1 MCKCGCFEK
10 CLNCLK
16 ATNDDNVIKNIRRSD
31 HIPKKHWVDANMQES
46 YSRSSKDTYD
56 YLCGLVEDTEISEFP
71 YNLLEYDCAQFANS
85 NTQVTSPSHG

>member
-1 MCKCGCFEK
+1 
-10 CLNCLK
+10 
-16 ATNDDNVIKNIRRSD
+16 
-31 HIPKKHWVDANMQES
+31 MQES